1 MVQLKMA
8 QKEAQ
13 MIQMGKFIFNSEK
26 IYVILSTGLTGL
38 FYTSAEIK
46 TINIVFLVIIS
57 RLENSTVYKEY

>member
-26 IYVILSTGLTGL
+26 IYVILST
-38 FYTSAEIK
+38 TSAEIK
-46 TINIVFLVIIS
+46 TINIIFYGIIS
-57 RLENSTVYKEY
+57 RLENSGVYKEY

>member
-26 IYVILSTGLTGL
+26 IYVILSTNQNHK
-38 FYTSAEIK
+38 YY
-46 TINIVFLVIIS
+46 IS
-57 RLENSTVYKEY
+57 WYYI